1 MRERTARIGGTLG
14 VRSAAGEGTEIA
26 LTAPYS

>member
-14 VRSAAGEGTEIA
+14 VRSATGEGTEIA